1 MSEDGAAA
9 LEALFWRDEILQAL
23 YWLQGEH
30 LAEAVD
36 AERMAA
42 LLAADLAI
50 VKAELGRLTEGGY
63 LDVLPGLTPG
73 AAPRFRLTEIGRIEG
88 ARSFQDEFAGLT
100 RQAHGECGPGCWCND
115 PRRIGE
121 PCPASE
127 PPSHPPGPPP
137 GPERPTPGPSCVP
150 A

>member
-23 YWLQGEH
+23 FWLQGEN
-30 LAEAVD
+30 LAEAID
-36 AERMAA
+36 AARMAE
-42 LLAADLAI
+42 LLVADRSI
-50 VKAELGRLTEGGY
+50 VKSELGRLAEGGY

-88 ARSFQDEFAGLT
+88 ARSFQDEFGGLT

-127 PPSHPPGPPP
+127 PPPRPPEPPP
-137 GPERPTPGPSCVP
+137 GPERPTPGPSRVP

>member
-1 MSEDGAAA
+1 MVSDEGAAA

-23 YWLQGEH
+23 YWLQGER

-36 AERMAA
+36 AERMAG
-42 LLAADLAI
+42 LLVADLAI
-50 VKAELGRLTEGGY
+50 VKSEMGRLAEGGY

-73 AAPRFRLTEIGRIEG
+73 SALRFRLTEIGRMEG
-88 ARSFQDEFAGLT
+88 ARSFKDEFDGLT

-127 PPSHPPGPPP
+127 PPRDPT
-137 GPERPTPGPSCVP
+137 GPERPTPGPTRVP